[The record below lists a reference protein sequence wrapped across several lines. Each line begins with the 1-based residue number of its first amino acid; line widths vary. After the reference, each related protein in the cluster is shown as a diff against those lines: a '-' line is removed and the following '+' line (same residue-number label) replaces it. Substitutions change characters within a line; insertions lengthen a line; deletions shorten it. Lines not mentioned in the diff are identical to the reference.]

1 MQIQPKSFAFTLLL
15 GFLAAVPYSG
25 IDINLPALAATG
37 ASLDRSA
44 SDVGQTMSAFMVS
57 LAAAP
62 LLYGPVSDRFG
73 RKPVLMFGLALFIV
87 ASLTCATAQSLPELL
102 IFRFVQGIGAASTGM
117 TFAVIRD
124 LFDETTARAKIANV
138 MVAINVVT
146 IIAPTA
152 GAALLTLGN
161 WRLIYAVQTAIGIAL
176 LWAVLLGFGE
186 SAKIDP
192 GIDPRI
198 DPVNRLAPGSVIR
211 CYRRVLTHRV
221 SFSYILVGAACG
233 ATLFAYVTGSSLFF
247 IDAVGLTASEYGLI
261 FSACS
266 AAVMS
271 GALLDGRLGR
281 RGVQPA
287 QVVTIGLVLSAVAA
301 WTLLAMALAEWTPLT
316 LVTALLMTVA
326 LSFGMTIPNIL
337 NATMQPMPDIAGAV
351 GAAAGSVQMIAGA
364 ASSSLVAALFDGQS
378 ALSMATVMATSS
390 LLALTAYW
398 LLARP
403 AGRHGSFAG
412 ELETRSASRVT
423 SSVTNPN

>member
-1 MQIQPKSFAFTLLL
+1 
-15 GFLAAVPYSG
+15 
-25 IDINLPALAATG
+25 
-37 ASLDRSA
+37 
-44 SDVGQTMSAFMVS
+44 MVS

-73 RKPVLMFGLALFIV
+73 RKPVIMFGIALFIV
-87 ASLTCATAQSLPELL
+87 ASLTCATAQSLPALL

-117 TFAVIRD
+117 TFAIIRD

-152 GAALLTLGN
+152 GAALLTLGS

-176 LWAVLLGFGE
+176 LWAVLLGFDE

-192 GIDPRI
+192 VD
-198 DPVNRLAPGSVIR
+198 RLGPAAAIR
-211 CYRRVLTHRV
+211 SYLRVLTHRV

-233 ATLFAYVTGSSLFF
+233 ATVFAYVTGSSLFF

-287 QVVTIGLVLSAVAA
+287 QVLTIGLALSAAA
-301 WTLLAMALAEWTPLT
+301 ASTLLAMALGGWTPPA
-316 LVTALLMTVA
+316 LVAALLMVVA
-326 LSFGMTIPNIL
+326 LTFGMTIPNIL
-337 NATMQPMPDIAGAV
+337 NATMQPLPDIAGTVAAV
-351 GAAAGSVQMIAGA
+351 AGSIQMIAGA
-364 ASSSLVAALFDGQS
+364 VSSSLVAVLFDGRS
-378 ALSMATVMATSS
+378 AFSMAAVMAGSS

-403 AGRHGSFAG
+403 AERYGNFAG
-412 ELETRSASRVT
+412 DLGTQSASGVRG
-423 SSVTNPN
+423 P